1 MSNLPDIEVMN
12 STFNP
17 IIYSP
22 NSEFFLP
29 FYQSRE
35 TFQDVEVYKRFLDNA
50 IRQFRQSRTYKSIK
64 SNLMSQGLDRCQVH
78 GNITDEMAKI
88 EMHHCILTIFDVALL
103 ITEHTINTIG
113 YISTFDL
120 IKKLKE
126 EHKLNNVPLT
136 MLSKTPHQLYH
147 NTDQLYISPK
157 MIFGN
162 WYELLR
168 KYNQGITKEIGY
180 KVIYYLNEAIDKGD
194 LANDNHI
201 LDIRESILNWSTYND
216 N

>member
-35 TFQDVEVYKRFLDNA
+35 TFQDVEVYKKFLDNA

-64 SNLMSQGLDRCQVH
+64 SNLMSHGLDRCQVH
-78 GNITDEMAKI
+78 GNITDDMAKL
-88 EMHHCILTIFDVALL
+88 EMHHCILTIFDIALL

-147 NTDQLYISPK
+147 NTDNLYIPPN

-162 WYELLR
+162 WYELLK
-168 KYNQGITKEIGY
+168 KYNYGITKEIAY
-180 KVIYYLNEAIDKGD
+180 KIIYYINEVIDKGD
-194 LANDNHI
+194 CADDNHI
-201 LDIRESILNWSTYND
+201 LDIRDSIMNWSTNND